1 MRARRVC
8 PRASRIACEPL
19 AGAVEGNRGLPVGD
33 LGSCR
38 PSPWTSRAAY
48 RGESLMRFLHT
59 IIVVAISIGAAA
71 LAAVIGNDYYLRI
84 AFMMCVY
91 YLCAAGMNV
100 LVGYAGQKSLGQA
113 GLYAAGAYG
122 AALLS
127 TSLDLNAWVA
137 LAAAAVIAGLCG
149 VLIAWPSLRVRGPYL
164 AMVTLAFGIVVEKL
178 VSEWTEVFGG
188 AQGIYGIKSL
198 AIFGTPFGMLQWVWF
213 VIALGVVT
221 HLLLR
226 NLLSGRFGRAFLSLQ
241 ADEIAAESVGVSVY
255 KYKILAFVIAA
266 VTCGL
271 AGAIVAQQN
280 QYLNSDF
287 ISFNLSIF
295 ILLLVLFGG
304 SGNQYGPLVG
314 AILLTLIDAQ
324 LAKWPSIQHFVYGTL
339 LLFSLYLMPNGVAG
353 LIKQLLGSRGYTP
366 SVRSK
371 SKSVVAANFETVSD
385 SRHPLLDVDT
395 VSKHFGG
402 VRPAQDVS
410 FRLQWGHVHALIGP
424 NGAGKSTMI
433 NMITG
438 VLTPTAGRITFVGQ
452 NIGGA
457 ESHVICR
464 LGIGRTFQ
472 NLRLFA
478 GLSVLENVLLGQHC
492 RMKNGF
498 WASLFALPSS
508 IREEAAAQ
516 ERAWAILDVVGLA
529 DLAMSAAGSL
539 PYGLQRRVE
548 LARALATE
556 PKLLLLDEPAAG
568 LNPQETAEL
577 GKLIVKISKL
587 GITILMVEHHMDLVM
602 SISDHVVVLDYGI
615 KIAEGTPSIIQA
627 DKRVNEAYLGAEAA

>member
-1 MRARRVC
+1 MRAHH
-8 PRASRIACEPL
+8 L
-19 AGAVEGNRGLPVGD
+19 
-33 LGSCR
+33 
-38 PSPWTSRAAY
+38 
-48 RGESLMRFLHT
+48 LM
-59 IIVVAISIGAAA
+59 VVAIAGGAALLA
-71 LAAVIGNDYYLRI
+71 LLIDNDYYLRI
-84 AFMMCVY
+84 LFMMGVY

-113 GLYAAGAYG
+113 GLFAAGAYT
-122 AALLS
+122 AALLT
-127 TSLDLNAWVA
+127 TSLDLNPWLA
-137 LAAAAVIAGLCG
+137 LGAAAIAAGACG

-188 AQGIYGIKSL
+188 ADGIYGIKSL

-266 VTCGL
+266 VTCGV

-304 SGNQYGPLVG
+304 AGNQYGPLVG

-324 LAKWPSIQHFVYGTL
+324 LAKWPSIQHFVYGAL

-353 LIKQLLGSRGYTP
+353 LIKQLLGSRGHTP

-371 SKSVVAANFETVSD
+371 SKSVVAANFETASD

-529 DLAMSAAGSL
+529 DLAMSPAGSL
-539 PYGLQRRVE
+539 AYGLQRRVE

-627 DKRVNEAYLGAEAA
+627 DKRVIEAYLGAEAA